1 MNVLLTSA
9 GRRNYLVSY
18 FQDVLAGQGH
28 VFAADADPNAA
39 ALQVADKAFVAPKF
53 NDEKYFEFLEDIC
66 RRHHVSLLL
75 SLNDLELPLL
85 ARRRERL
92 QAIGVTVVVS
102 RPELID
108 ACLDKWS
115 MFLMLSEAGIDT
127 PLTFNTLSDALVALE
142 TGMLGFPVVV
152 KPRWGTG
159 SIAIERVNSRD
170 ELEWAYNLISRK
182 LEDTILADVSRI
194 DMERAVLI
202 QEYVSGAEYGLD
214 VINDLNGN
222 YVATFVR
229 RKLSM
234 RAGETDKA
242 VTVEFPELEAL
253 GGRLSE
259 LAKHVAIMDCDV
271 LVTGDGRKSV
281 LELNPRFGGGYPFSH
296 VAGANI
302 PAAIVAWVQGR
313 EADPAWF
320 RVKPGV
326 AAAKYDMLAIVQPG

>member
-1 MNVLLTSA
+1 MLLLSA

-18 FQDVLAGQGH
+18 FQEALQECGH
-28 VFAADADPNAA
+28 VFVADADPNAA
-39 ALQVADKAFVAPKF
+39 AFSSADKAFVAPRF
-53 NDEKYFEFLEDIC
+53 DAPNYFDFIVDVC
-66 RRHHVSLLL
+66 NAHRVRVVL
-75 SLNDLELPLL
+75 SLNDLELPFL
-85 ARRRERL
+85 ARVKERL
-92 QAIGVTVVVS
+92 EGIGVTVVVS

-115 MFLMLSEAGIDT
+115 TFMMLSEAGIDT
-127 PLTFNTLSDALVALE
+127 PLTFNTLSAALVALE
-142 TGMLGFPVVV
+142 TGKLGFPVVV

-159 SIAIERVNSRD
+159 SIGIERVNSRE
-170 ELEWAYNLISRK
+170 ELEWAYNLTSRK
-182 LEDTILADVSRI
+182 LENTILADVSRT

-214 VINDLNGN
+214 VINDLSGN
-222 YVATFVR
+222 YVATFVKK
-229 RKLSM
+229 KLGM

-271 LVTGDGRKSV
+271 LVTGDGRISV

-296 VAGANI
+296 IAGANI

-320 RVKPGV
+320 SVKPGV
-326 AAAKYDMLAIVQPG
+326 AAAKYDMLAIVQPA